1 MRIKKGW
8 YSAVVCCLAIVLWWG
23 GNLPASA
30 QEGPTSGPINL
41 AHGRIPEVVK
51 PDANIMYQMNIP
63 DYGSPLNEL
72 YKLTDEIPAN
82 GNDWGDSTWFKF
94 YRDSK
99 RELIFDLEQLSTIN
113 ELSIGFGQRSDVG
126 IAPPLNVRYYA
137 SGDGENY
144 VFLGKAEAD
153 VPLYFENV
161 KPAPDKDIHL
171 KKYKL
176 DKVGTEP
183 MNIQARFIKITFVV
197 DVNCW
202 ADEVEISGYEGI
214 VNGAQPPKAQPDPD
228 NPEVN
233 RFPAPGSL
241 EAAYMSDQFLFPTGA
256 YKDPEITNWT
266 KEKVLSVLGYQDL
279 KGNYIDWLFDDIL
292 FTTVAAIITP
302 SGFDSNGFGIF
313 ATQADYRS
321 YLDFVFQEDTQLG
334 AINKAAGELNALLGT
349 DKKVRINFAIPKLT
363 ASSDFGDLYGDGRQ
377 VSLKPQDFADQVS
390 DPDSEA
396 GKMEMARLALEN
408 KKAAIRWYI
417 DEVEKRFA
425 QAGYNNLTLNS
436 YYWVPEKI
444 FDMGDFEVI
453 RGTADYLK
461 SKNYFFTWVP
471 YLQSQSPYLWR
482 ELGFT
487 AASIQPNYAFNFY
500 KKGVLPATA
509 DIARKVGASVEVEY
523 NDYHTLA
530 QYLNYGIT
538 EGHMKDTFNVY
549 YLATTPIV
557 DGANAYLPLQPDKAA
572 DATSIIKRTVYD
584 RIYEYV
590 KDSYVRRFTMTLAA
604 DLSQPN
610 RLSVVPKITLADHF
624 TEGHFTVIFD
634 PDKVDFQSYELPA
647 SLVDKAQVTVT
658 TDVPGEVRVAFKM
671 NRPEDALYS
680 DLAKKQDPVSS
691 AIEMAKLY
699 FSAKDGVPGEEIKRR
714 SFIIAREGKMTDI
727 HGDVYLN
734 WSESD
739 ILPGSLEEQIVEAA
753 EAVRKAEASLTLH
766 SAVDAVE
773 KVGRLPDG
781 GSKNRLN
788 ERLWNVKGQIGVAPV
803 SRLLDSYEA
812 SGDIREPLLHKL
824 RNRLEQAEHHDSK
837 GHGPQAVKSL
847 NDLVKHLDMNSN
859 RNQVSSDAKET
870 LDTEVQQLIS
880 LWSGLIP

>member
-1 MRIKKGW
+1 MQ
-8 YSAVVCCLAIVLWWG
+8 
-23 GNLPASA
+23 ASA
-30 QEGPTSGPINL
+30 QVEPASGPINL
-41 AHGRIPEVVK
+41 AHGLIPEVLK

-63 DYGSPLNEL
+63 DYGSPSSEL

-82 GNDWGDSTWFKF
+82 VNDWGDSSWFKF

-99 RELIFDLEQLSTIN
+99 RELIFELEQLSTIN

-137 SGDGENY
+137 SSDGDNY

-153 VPLYFENV
+153 APLYFENV
-161 KPAPDKDIHL
+161 KPGPDHKDIHL
-171 KKYKL
+171 KKYRL

-183 MNIQARFIKITFVV
+183 MNIQARFIKISFVV

-202 ADEVEISGYEGI
+202 ADEVEISGYKGI
-214 VNGAQPPKAQPDPD
+214 VNGAQPPKAQLDPD

-233 RFPAPGSL
+233 RFPAPGSK

-279 KGNYIDWLFDDIL
+279 KGNYTDWLFDDIL

-313 ATQADYRS
+313 ATEADYNS
-321 YLDFVFQEDTQLG
+321 YLDFVFQEETQLG

-363 ASSDFGDLYGDGRQ
+363 ASSDFGDIYGDGRK
-377 VSLKPQDFADQVS
+377 VSLKPEDFADQVS
-390 DPDSEA
+390 DSDSEA

-425 QAGYNNLTLNS
+425 EAGYNNLTLNS

-444 FDMGDFEVI
+444 FDTGDFEVI
-453 RGTADYLK
+453 RGTANYLK

-487 AASIQPNYAFNFY
+487 AASIQPNYAFNLY
-500 KKGVLPATA
+500 KKGVLSATA

-530 QYLNYGIT
+530 QYLNYGIA

-557 DGANAYLPLQPDKAA
+557 DGANAYLPLHPNKAA
-572 DATSIIKRTVYD
+572 DGTSMIKRTVYD

-590 KDSYVRRFTMTLAA
+590 KDSYVRRFTMTLAT
-604 DLSQPN
+604 DLSQPD

-624 TEGHFTVIFD
+624 TEGHFTVLYD
-634 PDKVDFQSYELPA
+634 SDKVDFQSYELPP
-647 SLVDKAQVTVT
+647 SLVGKAQVTVT
-658 TDVPGEVRVAFKM
+658 ATTPGEVKVTFKV
-671 NRPEDALYS
+671 NQSEDALYS
-680 DLAKKQDPVSS
+680 DLAQKQDPVSS
-691 AIEMAKLY
+691 AVEMTKLY
-699 FSAKDGVPGEEIKRR
+699 FSAKEGVPAEEIKHRN
-714 SFIIAREGKMTDI
+714 FIIAREGTMTDI
-727 HGDVYLN
+727 NGEVYLN
-734 WSESD
+734 WGESD
-739 ILPGSLEEQIVEAA
+739 ILPGSLEEQIVQAA
-753 EAVRKAEASLTLH
+753 EAVRNAEASLTLKA
-766 SAVDAVE
+766 AVDAVE
-773 KVGRLPDG
+773 KIGRLPEG
-781 GSKNRLN
+781 GNKSRLN
-788 ERLWNVKGQIGVAPV
+788 ERLWKVKGQIGISPV
-803 SRLLDSYEA
+803 SQLLDGYEV

-824 RNRLEQAEHHDSK
+824 RNRIEQAEHHDSK
-837 GHGPQAVKSL
+837 GHGPQAVKQL
-847 NDLVKHLDMNSN
+847 NDFVKHLNMNSN
-859 RNQVSSDAKET
+859 LKQVSSDAKDI
-870 LDTEVQQLIS
+870 LNAEVQRLIQ
-880 LWSGLIP
+880 LWSGLTP